1 MWWFVRTWWL
11 LRILD
16 KECRELTNKYSVENV
31 LREYTTLSRTD
42 FIDRLAKRSINR
54 LPTLL
59 WWQKKSEKVLKKRI
73 REYNLIIGFCAG
85 REPKYIGVDSN
96 NNDFIYIAP
105 DGATFIK
112 ISNAIVEFANQYKI
126 IWVIVIALIAYSPK
140 FTIWLYRVTDF
151 VKDILH

>member
-1 MWWFVRTWWL
+1 MTEENQQTKNWHDKYYKL
-11 LRILD
+11 L
-16 KECRELTNKYSVENV
+16 
-31 LREYTTLSRTD
+31 
-42 FIDRLAKRSINR
+42 
-54 LPTLL
+54 
-59 WWQKKSEKVLKKRI
+59 
-73 REYNLIIGFCAG
+73 LIIPAVALIFSLS
-85 REPKYIGVDSN
+85 YMIVFYSN